1 MASLKVPS
9 SSMCSATDVLFRIQQ
24 QVVMNKECCDG
35 GSSAPLWASVPHG
48 IFVSIEAAGVHRSLG
63 VRHSLVLSTT
73 MDNWQ
78 PTQLRMMEL
87 GGNQRFNDFMSKH
100 GVPQSM
106 PIREKYSTRAAAWY
120 RDNLRAEVEGRP
132 APKLFPPSTGHLP
145 ANTELEHACEHR
157 AVLDRVFASLH
168 HGADVK
174 RHSKIGAGEWSRA
187 CALPVNC
194 KKCCTPCASSL
205 DQTWIRWVCEQLCL
219 KMDQFAEGKKM
230 EQRLQ
235 QMSTGSMVGFGL
247 DRMSL
252 EALESSCERLVAR

>member
-9 SSMCSATDVLFRIQQ
+9 SSVCSASRVLFRIQQ
-24 QVVMNKECCDG
+24 QDDMNKECCDG

-48 IFVSIEAAGVHRSLG
+48 VFVSIEAAGVHRSLG

-73 MDNWQ
+73 MDTWQ

-87 GGNQRFNDFMSKH
+87 GGNRRFNDFMSKH

-120 RDNLRAEVEGRP
+120 RENLRAEVEGRP
-132 APKLFPPSTGHLP
+132 PPPQLFTPGTGHLP

-168 HGADVK
+168 HGTDVK

-194 KKCCTPCASSL
+194 KKCCMPCVSTL

-219 KMDQFAEGKKM
+219 KMDQCAEGILCTITIKK
-230 EQRLQ
+230 
-235 QMSTGSMVGFGL
+235 VP
-247 DRMSL
+247 
-252 EALESSCERLVAR
+252 SCGWREKDGAKAPADVNR